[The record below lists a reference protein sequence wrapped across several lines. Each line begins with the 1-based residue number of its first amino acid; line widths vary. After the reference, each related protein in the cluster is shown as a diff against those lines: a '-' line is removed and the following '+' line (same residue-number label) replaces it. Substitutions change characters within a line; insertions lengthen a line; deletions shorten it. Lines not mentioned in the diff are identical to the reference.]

1 MGIRLNKAI
10 TELNI
15 GLQTAIDF
23 LRNSHIGEI
32 KVDANSATKITDA
45 QYNALVKKFSV
56 DKNVKARAAMVFPR
70 IEEEKQ
76 KNEEKRK
83 KKKKNKTIKIKL
95 SEDTKTRWLEHRKKI
110 RKVPI
115 KPHKTITNNE
125 SRLTS
130 HRVGIRTLTRI
141 SSIQD
146 VDKALDCFTW
156 PTLKYNRNDDW
167 YVQNLIGG
175 NEELMTYYH
184 HKMKSYFGIEHVL
197 RNEYVIKKSPVQ
209 IESKDKEIAI
219 YDKSDTLGYKTYKI
233 EQPVASL
240 LVTGQIRVIQLDSE
254 SNLSYGE
261 TIIIY
266 ALPETDES
274 TDLLWS
280 NDSLYSTYHNSL
292 YMGNIVD
299 DALPIN
305 AFIGY
310 VKVGKKTKNGFYGII
325 SNGCFLKPLNKI
337 THNLV
342 YYVLNNKKPERIL
355 LENRSIKVPL
365 CDKAWDD
372 LCHLSNSVFFYW
384 KQSFENFYSDEY
396 GFGDEKGPYEIVFYN
411 KKEEKHC
418 LQDDKDVI
426 KKERY
431 ISEPD
436 MKEFDALLFDFEKIN
451 FKPKY
456 ESSFNALK
464 KREWNLDWKC
474 VNFRDGYFVVSPPA
488 YGIIKF
494 NPLAVSYPGVHE
506 SFNYLKEYLNDRL
519 ATVRCSVEEMK
530 LTIYDRIRLEEAIE
544 KFTKAS
550 KQRAIKTSGA
560 AAANK
565 IVPQQMSFKQ
575 ALSKAQ
581 QMTPE
586 EFKKY
591 KSEYIDF
598 LVKMQSKDYK
608 VIPCVERLA
617 HSTGDITEYAFIFS
631 LKCGNDNIMIVH
643 ENVNPDRS
651 TLIFEVKSATFN
663 NSIRAIYDF
672 LQSAEINKRSNLRLR
687 NIEME
692 EAGVVR
698 YRSINHDNFYQWNRI
713 IRSCVLYDWAMNIY

>member
-1 MGIRLNKAI
+1 MGIRLNKVI

-23 LRNSHIGEI
+23 LRNSHIGEL
-32 KVDANSATKITDA
+32 KVGANPATKITDD
-45 QYNALVKKFSV
+45 QYRALVKEFRS
-56 DKNVKARAAMVFPR
+56 DKDVKTYADMSRA
-70 IEEEKQ
+70 
-76 KNEEKRK
+76 KNDDKEIKK
-83 KKKKNKTIKIKL
+83 KKKKNQRLIQIGLEMRHKWDTERKQKQRKPKRIRYKRGDISENQTI
-95 SEDTKTRWLEHRKKI
+95 
-110 RKVPI
+110 
-115 KPHKTITNNE
+115 ITNK
-125 SRLTS
+125 SVASLT
-130 HRVGIRTLTRI
+130 HIKNKL
-141 SSIQD
+141 D
-146 VDKALDCFTW
+146 VDDAINCFVW
-156 PTLKYNRNDDW
+156 PNLKYKREDDY
-167 YVQNLIGG
+167 YVQKLIG
-175 NEELMTYYH
+175 NNVELMSYYH

-209 IESKDKEIAI
+209 IESKDKEKAI
-219 YDKSDTLGYKTYKI
+219 YDKSDSLGYKIYKI

-240 LVTGQIRVIQLDSE
+240 LVTGQIKVIQLDSE

-280 NDSLYSTYHNSL
+280 NDSLYSIYHNSL

-299 DALPIN
+299 EGLPVN

-310 VKVGKKTKNGFYGII
+310 VKVGKKTKNGFYGIV

-342 YYVLNNKKPERIL
+342 YYVLNNKKPERII

-365 CDKAWDD
+365 CDMAWDD
-372 LCHLSNSVFFYW
+372 LCHLSNSVYFYW
-384 KQSFENFYSDEY
+384 KQSFDNFYSAEY

-436 MKEFDALLFDFEKIN
+436 MKEFDALVFDFEKIS

-474 VNFRDGYFVVSPPA
+474 VNFRNGYFVVSPPA

-494 NPLAVSYPGVHE
+494 NPLAVSYPGVLE

-550 KQRAIKTSGA
+550 KQRAIKTSGTA
-560 AAANK
+560 TANK

-598 LVKMQSKDYK
+598 LVKMQSKEYK

-617 HSTGDITEYAFIFS
+617 HSTGDMTEYAFIFS
-631 LKCGNDNIMIVH
+631 LKCGNGNIMIVH

-651 TLIFEVKSATFN
+651 TLIFEVKSATYN

-672 LQSAEINKRSNLRLR
+672 LQSAEINKRSNLRDR
-687 NIEME
+687 NVEIE
-692 EAGVVR
+692 EAGIVR
-698 YRSINHDNFYQWNRI
+698 YRSINHENINQWQRVI
-713 IRSCVLYDWAMNIY
+713 KSCVLYNWTMNVY